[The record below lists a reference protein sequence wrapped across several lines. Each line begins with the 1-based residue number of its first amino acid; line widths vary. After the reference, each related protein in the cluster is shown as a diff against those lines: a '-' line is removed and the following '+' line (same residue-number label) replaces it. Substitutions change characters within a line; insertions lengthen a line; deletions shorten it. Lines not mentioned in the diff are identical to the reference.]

1 MDLHF
6 PIVPSFDRFQPSPA
20 KRFIA
25 LTKRPGFIGPALID
39 DIFRSLKPVHPDQ
52 LMGEWDGFVL
62 STSHPFEQ
70 ELEELNW
77 FGNTFDSIEDV
88 APLMVA
94 ENGERKRFHDWGS
107 ASVSKFK
114 EMKERRKSCTHM
126 NTLLS
131 IVT

>member
-25 LTKRPGFIGPALID
+25 LTKRPGYIGPALID
-39 DIFRSLKPVHPDQ
+39 NTFRSLKPVHPDQ

-62 STSHPFEQ
+62 STSHPFGQ

-77 FGNTFDSIEDV
+77 FGNTFDSTEDV

-94 ENGERKRFHDWGS
+94 KNGERVRFYDWGK
-107 ASVSKFK
+107 ASVSEIEAIKG
-114 EMKERRKSCTHM
+114 RQD
-126 NTLLS
+126 LY
-131 IVT
+131 